1 VGRAGFFGGDFF
13 VGTIADMPDSLR
25 GGALTGGKSAPDE
38 FDDDDGY
45 DGPLDFAVRP
55 TEAGIAPMPKAPD
68 AGPESWLNNSAPL
81 LEILVKVSAVLM
93 ETGEVNL
100 GNGHIHAG
108 WPETFVIEG
117 LGVVTRKQV
126 NHQPE
131 EAATMAVYAN
141 LPG

>member
-1 VGRAGFFGGDFF
+1 
-13 VGTIADMPDSLR
+13 
-25 GGALTGGKSAPDE
+25 
-38 FDDDDGY
+38 
-45 DGPLDFAVRP
+45 
-55 TEAGIAPMPKAPD
+55 MPKEPD

-93 ETGEVNL
+93 ETGEVNF
-100 GNGHIHAG
+100 GNGRIHAG

-131 EAATMAVYAN
+131 EATTMAVYAN